1 MDRLKVIVACFGLY
15 CACTTLCAES
25 HCQFTLDATRQ
36 PVPPSRGMGPFSGS
50 ALPGHS
56 AGFPVRLDLVVGTG
70 KLERDGT
77 KLIDF
82 VITNIGDEPIKLPV
96 SVDQNISHTHVLT
109 LFLTMGGRFPV
120 NNITSAEVYG
130 ESGNSRTFC
139 LLAPGNA
146 MRVHASTRFRLT
158 PGIHSLTAHAELL
171 TLVGGASEL
180 LGTAESISVLKVF
193 SPGAPHLALEMWDK
207 MLSRPN

>member
-1 MDRLKVIVACFGLY
+1 MNRWKGIVACFGLY
-15 CACTTLCAES
+15 CACTTLCGES

-36 PVPPSRGMGPFSGS
+36 PAPPLRGQGPFPGS

-96 SVDQNISHTHVLT
+96 SVDQNIPHTHVLT
-109 LFLTMGGRFPV
+109 LYLTMGGRFPV
-120 NNITSAEVYG
+120 NPITSAEIFPVNPITTTSAEIYG
-130 ESGNSRTFC
+130 ESGNAQTFC
-139 LLAPGNA
+139 SLAPGKA
-146 MRVHASTRFRLT
+146 MRVPPRDS
-158 PGIHSLTAHAELL
+158 G
-171 TLVGGASEL
+171 
-180 LGTAESISVLKVF
+180 
-193 SPGAPHLALEMWDK
+193 
-207 MLSRPN
+207 